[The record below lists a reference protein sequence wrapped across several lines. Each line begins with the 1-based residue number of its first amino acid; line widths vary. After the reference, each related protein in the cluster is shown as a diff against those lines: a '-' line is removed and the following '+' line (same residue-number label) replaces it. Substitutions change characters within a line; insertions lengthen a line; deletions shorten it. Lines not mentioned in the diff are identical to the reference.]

1 MGNSVLD
8 ILNNI
13 NNDHPPHPNDKILL
27 IDGLNLYIRA
37 FSANGA
43 VNDRGVPV
51 GGMVGFLKS
60 LALLIREI
68 NPTRIIVTFD
78 GKGGSK
84 RRRKLHPGYKGN
96 RKPGKR
102 LTRWDQ
108 FQTVEDEQYS
118 MATQLS
124 RLSEYLENLPLTT
137 IVVDNIEADDI
148 ISYLVTTIF
157 KENDKCIASGDQD
170 FLQLV
175 DEKTTVWSPS
185 KKRFFTPTTV
195 LEEYNIPSYNFLIYK
210 SLLGDQSD
218 NINGVRGLGP
228 KKIPKLL
235 PEIINSPLSITDVVE
250 YASTQKGEMFER
262 ITNSE
267 DNLHLNY
274 KLMNLQETNISGYAK
289 VQIME
294 DLEHRSNLLD
304 KNSFIRLYNNDFL
317 GDSLGRPE
325 QWLNNSFLRLNT
337 LLKQLTNE

>member
-13 NNDHPPHPNDKILL
+13 NNDTPPHPNDKILL

-43 VNDRGVPV
+43 VNDKGVPV

-60 LALLIREI
+60 LALLIREV

-124 RLSEYLENLPLTT
+124 RLSEYLESLPLTT
-137 IVVDNIEADDI
+137 VVVDNIEADDV
-148 ISYLVTTIF
+148 ISYLVTTTF
-157 KENDKCIASGDQD
+157 KGDKICIASGDQD

-175 DEKTTVWSPS
+175 DENTTVWSPS
-185 KKRFFTPTTV
+185 KKRFFTPDTV
-195 LEEYNIPSYNFLIYK
+195 LKEYNIPSFNFLIYK

-218 NINGVRGLGP
+218 NITGVRGLGP

-235 PEIINSPLSITDVVE
+235 PEIIKSPLSITDIIE
-250 YASTQKGEMFER
+250 YASTQDGEMFER
-262 ITNSE
+262 IINNK

-274 KLMNLQETNISGYAK
+274 KLMDLQVTNISGHSK
-289 VQIME
+289 MKIME
-294 DLEHRSNLLD
+294 SLDCNSNLLD

-317 GDSLGRPE
+317 GEALGRPE

-337 LLKQLTNE
+337 LLKQLEND

>member
-43 VNDRGVPV
+43 VNDKGVPV

>member
-1 MGNSVLD
+1 MGND
-8 ILNNI
+8 ILSILNKL
-13 NNDHPPHPNDKILL
+13 NNDNPPHPNDKILL

-60 LALLIREI
+60 LALLIREV

-108 FQTVEDEQYS
+108 FQSVEDEQHS

-124 RLSEYLENLPLTT
+124 RLSEYLGSLPLTT
-137 IVVDNIEADDI
+137 IVVDNIEADDV
-148 ISYLVTTIF
+148 ISYLVTTTF
-157 KENDKCIASGDQD
+157 KENTKCIASGDQD

-195 LEEYNIPSYNFLIYK
+195 LEEYNIPSYNFLVYK

-218 NINGVRGLGP
+218 NIEGVRGLGP

-250 YASTQKGEMFER
+250 YATAQKGEMFER
-262 ITNSE
+262 IINSE

-274 KLMNLQETNISGYAK
+274 ELMNLQETNISGYAK

-294 DLEHRSNLLD
+294 DLEHKSNLLD

-317 GDSLGRPE
+317 GEALGRPE
-325 QWLNNSFLRLNT
+325 QWLNSNFLRLNT
-337 LLKQLTNE
+337 LIKQLTNE

>member
-148 ISYLVTTIF
+148 ISYLVTTTF
-157 KENDKCIASGDQD
+157 KENKICIASGDQD

-175 DEKTTVWSPS
+175 DENTTVWSPS
-185 KKRFFTPTTV
+185 KKKFFTPTTV
-195 LEEYNIPSYNFLIYK
+195 LEEYNIPSYNFLVYK

-218 NINGVRGLGP
+218 NIEGVRGLGP

-235 PEIINSPLSITDVVE
+235 PEIVNSPLSITDVVE

-262 ITNSE
+262 ITSSE

-294 DLEHRSNLLD
+294 DLDHNLNLLD

-317 GDSLGRPE
+317 GDALGRPE

-337 LLKQLTNE
+337 LIKQLTNE